1 MQKEN
6 GSYVNQLIRGIYFTP
21 NARNGLPKLCK
32 RAQRPVEHPRLT
44 PDLPSC
50 LAAKSFV
57 HICLRFLLGL
67 NRKQIVCI
75 ITREKGYNSG

>member
-6 GSYVNQLIRGIYFTP
+6 GSYVNQLIRGIYFIP

-32 RAQRPVEHPRLT
+32 RAQLPVEHPRLT
-44 PDLPSC
+44 HALPSR
-50 LAAKSFV
+50 LAAKKMRTC
-57 HICLRFLLGL
+57 CLRFLLGL